1 MVSFVIS
8 IGHRGSSF
16 NYLKYKYQKDSNDL
30 KEKIVSTKLIEI
42 IDCK

>member
-1 MVSFVIS
+1 MVSFIIS

-30 KEKIVSTKLIEI
+30 KEKNCVNK
-42 IDCK
+42 IDRNY